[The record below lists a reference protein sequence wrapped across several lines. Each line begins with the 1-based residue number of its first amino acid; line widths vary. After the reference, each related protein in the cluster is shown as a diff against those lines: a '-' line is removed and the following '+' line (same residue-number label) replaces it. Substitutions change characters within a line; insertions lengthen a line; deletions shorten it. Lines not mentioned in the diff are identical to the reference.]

1 MTKEKMAKGQ
11 ITIYK
16 SLHIKLKLEQYK
28 PHSKPESELRCC
40 GSNKQFQ
47 KQDINIIFWSSV
59 HYYIVLILLTWRK
72 TTITITLNICKM

>member
-1 MTKEKMAKGQ
+1 MQSKAINRRRKDNTMTKEKMAKGH

-47 KQDINIIFWSSV
+47 KQDINIIF
-59 HYYIVLILLTWRK
+59 
-72 TTITITLNICKM
+72 

>member
-1 MTKEKMAKGQ
+1 MQSKAINRRRTDNTMTKEKMAKGQ

-47 KQDINIIFWSSV
+47 KQDINII
-59 HYYIVLILLTWRK
+59 I
-72 TTITITLNICKM
+72 